1 MIRSIDIWVERE
13 KDSVVV
19 EKINISKKQPELNE
33 RRRNYA
39 LKIIISGYFAF
50 FLELTFYFL
59 LYILYIYT
67 YLLSARLFQ
76 VRTCVPSLQVAT
88 PLGKKGYTFRGITFV
103 PLLPERPKFSVPF
116 VRDYQFRASSW
127 VKAKFNGTTQSHSCF
142 WFKNEVS
149 APFVGKCSHCWRTM
163 SYLQR
168 YSCPKLYCKSETYG
182 EKRKSRLKVCE
193 NKNRWS
199 SDFKEIWNVKIV

>member
-19 EKINISKKQPELNE
+19 EKMNISKKQPELNE

-59 LYILYIYT
+59 LYIHYMYI

-76 VRTCVPSLQVAT
+76 VRTCVPCLQVAT
-88 PLGKKGYTFRGITFV
+88 PLSKKGYTFRGITFV
-103 PLLPERPKFSVPF
+103 PLLPERPKFSAPF

-142 WFKNEVS
+142 WFKKRSLSSICRKMFTLLTDYVLSATVFLPKALLQIRDLRREKEVKVES
-149 APFVGKCSHCWRTM
+149 MWKQKP
-163 SYLQR
+163 
-168 YSCPKLYCKSETYG
+168 
-182 EKRKSRLKVCE
+182 LK
-193 NKNRWS
+193 
-199 SDFKEIWNVKIV
+199 